1 MVCERRRSVVHAL
14 SEKTVLVTGG
24 NNGIGA
30 AIVRAFARQGAR
42 IGLHFLETPPS
53 GIHGVQLGHTF
64 AGRAGADAVAAEA
77 RALGVPVA
85 LVPADLA
92 NPNVIGGLF
101 DAVEAALGPVD
112 ILVNN
117 AAHFENPDTVFDVS
131 AGTFDR
137 YFAVNSRA
145 PALLMREFALRYR
158 SRHASFG
165 RIINIS
171 TDAARA
177 FATQI
182 GYGASKSALE
192 ALTRSV
198 ACELGPLGITV
209 NAIAPGPVQTG
220 YITPDMEQQLLP
232 TIPLRRLGTPSD
244 IADVV
249 VLFASEHTRWM
260 TGQVV
265 QVAGGHVL

>member
-1 MVCERRRSVVHAL
+1 MVIAFADT
-14 SEKTVLVTGG
+14 TVLITGA

-30 AIVRAFARQGAR
+30 ATVRAFAELGAR
-42 IGLHFLETPPS
+42 IGLHFLETARPS
-53 GIHGVQLGHTF
+53 IDGVQIGHTF
-64 AGRAGADAVAAEA
+64 GGRAAAESVAAEA
-77 RALGVPVA
+77 RALGASVA
-85 LVPADLA
+85 LAPADLA
-92 NPNVIGGLF
+92 DPEAIGPLF
-101 DAVEAALGPVD
+101 DTVEKALGPVEV
-112 ILVNN
+112 LVNN
-117 AAHFENPDTVFDVS
+117 AAHFENPDTVFDAS

-145 PALLMREFALRYR
+145 PALLMREFAR
-158 SRHASFG
+158 RHRARGARFG

-198 ACELGPLGITV
+198 ACELGPFGITV

-220 YITPDMEQQLLP
+220 YITTEMERQLLP
-232 TIPLRRLGTPSD
+232 TIPLRRLGTPAD

-249 VLFASEHTRWM
+249 VLFAADGTRWM

-265 QVAGGHVL
+265 QVAGGHAL

>member
-1 MVCERRRSVVHAL
+1 MVSSLANR
-14 SEKTVLVTGG
+14 TVLVTGANG
-24 NNGIGA
+24 GIGA
-30 AIVRAFARQGAR
+30 AIVRAFAQRGAR
-42 IGLHFLETPPS
+42 IGLHFLELRPPAVN
-53 GIHGVQLGHTF
+53 GVQIGHTF
-64 AGRAGADAVAAEA
+64 AGRAGAESVAAEA
-77 RALGVPVA
+77 RALGASVA
-85 LVPADLA
+85 LVPANLA
-92 NPNVIGGLF
+92 DANMIGPLF
-101 DAVEAALGPVD
+101 DSVEEALGPIDV
-112 ILVNN
+112 LVNN

-145 PALLMREFALRYR
+145 PALLMSEFGRRYR
-158 SRHASFG
+158 VRDAGFG

-177 FATQI
+177 FPTQI
-182 GYGASKSALE
+182 GYGASKLALE

-209 NAIAPGPVQTG
+209 NAIAAGPVQTG
-220 YITPDMEQQLLP
+220 YITPEMEQQLLP
-232 TIPLRRLGTPSD
+232 TIPLRRLGTPAD

-249 VLFASEHTRWM
+249 VLFAMEETRWM

-265 QVAGGHVL
+265 QVAGGHAL

>member
-1 MVCERRRSVVHAL
+1 VVNAHL
-14 SEKTVLVTGG
+14 NKTVLVTAG
-24 NNGIGA
+24 NSGIGA

-42 IGLHFLETPPS
+42 IGLHFLETEPPS
-53 GIHGVQLGHTF
+53 IDGIHVGHTF

-77 RALGVPVA
+77 RALGAPVA
-85 LVPADLA
+85 LVPADLS
-92 NPNVIGGLF
+92 NPNVISALF
-101 DAVEAALGPVD
+101 DSVEAALGPVD

-117 AAHFENPDTVFDVS
+117 AAHFENPDTVFEVS

-145 PALLMREFALRYR
+145 PALLMREFGLRYR
-158 SRHASFG
+158 ARNARFG

-198 ACELGPLGITV
+198 AHELGPLGITV

-220 YITPDMEQQLLP
+220 YITPEMERQLLP

-249 VLFASEHTRWM
+249 VLFASDEARWM

-265 QVAGGHVL
+265 QVAGGHAL

>member
-1 MVCERRRSVVHAL
+1 MVRSF
-14 SEKTVLVTGG
+14 SDRTVLVTGA

-42 IGLHFLETPPS
+42 IGLHFLDAAAPV
-53 GIHGVQLGHTF
+53 IRGVRIGHVL
-64 AGRAGADAVAAEA
+64 AGREGAEAVA
-77 RALGVPVA
+77 RDVRDLGVPVA
-85 LVPADLA
+85 LLTADLA
-92 NPNVIGGLF
+92 NPGSIGPLF
-101 DAVEAALGPVD
+101 DSVEAVLGPVD
-112 ILVNN
+112 VLVNN

-145 PALLMREFALRYR
+145 PALLMREFARRYR
-158 SRHASFG
+158 QREAQFG

-171 TDAARA
+171 TDAARV

-198 ACELGPLGITV
+198 AWELGPLGITV
-209 NAIAPGPVQTG
+209 NAVAPGPVQTG
-220 YITPDMEQQLLP
+220 YITPEMERALLP
-232 TIPLRRLGTPSD
+232 TIPLRRLGAPED
-244 IADVV
+244 VADVV
-249 VLFASEHTRWM
+249 VLLASEETRWM
-260 TGQVV
+260 TGQVI
-265 QVAGGHVL
+265 QVSGGHAL

>member
-1 MVCERRRSVVHAL
+1 MVNSSL
-14 SEKTVLVTGG
+14 DKTVLVTGA

-30 AIVRAFARQGAR
+30 AIVRAFAREGAR
-42 IGLHFLETPPS
+42 IGLHFLEAAPS
-53 GIHGVQLGHTF
+53 MIDGIQLGHTF
-64 AGRAGADAVAAEA
+64 AGPTGAEAVAGEA
-77 RALGVPVA
+77 RALGARVA
-85 LVPADLA
+85 LLPADLA
-92 NPNVIGGLF
+92 NPAAIGPLF
-101 DAVEAALGPVD
+101 DSVEAQLGPVD

-117 AAHFENPDTVFDVS
+117 AAHFENPDTVFGVS

-145 PALLMREFALRYR
+145 PALLMREFGLRYQAR
-158 SRHASFG
+158 NARFG

-171 TDAARA
+171 TDAARV

-198 ACELGPLGITV
+198 AYELGPLGITV

-220 YITPDMEQQLLP
+220 YITPDMERQLLP
-232 TIPLRRLGTPSD
+232 TIPLRRLGTPED

-249 VLFASEHTRWM
+249 LLVASEQARWM

-265 QVAGGHVL
+265 QVAGGHAL

>member
-1 MVCERRRSVVHAL
+1 VAMFL
-14 SEKTVLVTGG
+14 SDKTVLVTGA

-30 AIVRAFARQGAR
+30 AIVRGFARQGAR
-42 IGLHFLETPPS
+42 VGLHFLEAPQPAVV
-53 GIHGVQLGHTF
+53 GVQLGHTF
-64 AGRAGADAVAAEA
+64 TGRPGAEEVAAQA
-77 RALGVPVA
+77 RATGAKVA

-92 NPNVIGGLF
+92 DPATIAPLF
-101 DAVEAALGPVD
+101 DAVESALGPVD

-145 PALLMREFALRYR
+145 AALLMREFGLRFR
-158 SRHASFG
+158 ARGARFG
-165 RIINIS
+165 RIVNIS
-171 TDAARA
+171 TDAARV

-192 ALTRSV
+192 ALTRAV
-198 ACELGPLGITV
+198 AWELGPLGITV

-220 YITPDMEQQLLP
+220 YITPEMEAQLLP
-232 TIPLRRLGTPSD
+232 VIPLRRLGTPED

-249 VLFASEHTRWM
+249 VLFASEQTRWM

-265 QVAGGHVL
+265 QVAGGHAL

>member
-1 MVCERRRSVVHAL
+1 MVNTLENR
-14 SEKTVLVTGG
+14 TVLVTGANNG
-24 NNGIGA
+24 NGIGA
-30 AIVRAFARQGAR
+30 AIVRAFARCRAR
-42 IGLHFLETPPS
+42 VGLHYLETAPPVADS
-53 GIHGVQLGHTF
+53 EVQIGYSI
-64 AGRAGADAVAAEA
+64 AGRAGAESVAAEA
-77 RALGVPVA
+77 RALGGFVA
-85 LVPADLA
+85 VASADLA
-92 NPNVIGGLF
+92 DPRAIGPLF
-101 DAVEAALGPVD
+101 DAVEAAVGPVD
-112 ILVNN
+112 VLVNN

-145 PALLMREFALRYR
+145 PALLMGEFARRYR
-158 SRHASFG
+158 ARRASDG

-182 GYGASKSALE
+182 GYGASKLALE

-220 YITPDMEQQLLP
+220 YITTAMERQLLP
-232 TIPLRRLGTPSD
+232 TIPLRRLGTPAD

-249 VLFASEHTRWM
+249 VLFASEQARWM
-260 TGQVV
+260 TGQIV
-265 QVAGGHVL
+265 QVAGGHAL

>member
-1 MVCERRRSVVHAL
+1 MVTSFTDR
-14 SEKTVLVTGG
+14 TVLVTGA

-42 IGLHFLETPPS
+42 IGLHFLETAAPPIE
-53 GIHGVQLGHTF
+53 GIQIGHTLV
-64 AGRAGADAVAAEA
+64 GRAGAEAVAGEV
-77 RALGVPVA
+77 RALGAPVV
-85 LVPADLA
+85 LIPADLA
-92 NPNVIGGLF
+92 DPEAIAPLF
-101 DAVEAALGPVD
+101 DSVEAALGPVD
-112 ILVNN
+112 VLVNN

-145 PALLMREFALRYR
+145 PALLMGEFGR
-158 SRHASFG
+158 RHRRRGAHFG

-182 GYGASKSALE
+182 GYGASKLALE

-209 NAIAPGPVQTG
+209 NAVAPGPVQTG
-220 YITPDMEQQLLP
+220 YITPGMERELLP
-232 TIPLRRLGTPSD
+232 TIPLRRLGTPED
-244 IADVV
+244 IADAV
-249 VLFASEHTRWM
+249 VLLASEGTRWM
-260 TGQVV
+260 TGQVI
-265 QVAGGHVL
+265 QIAGGHAL

>member
-1 MVCERRRSVVHAL
+1 MVTTFSNR
-14 SEKTVLVTGG
+14 TVLITGA
-24 NNGIGA
+24 NSGIGA
-30 AIVRAFARQGAR
+30 AVVTAFARQGAR
-42 IGLHFLETPPS
+42 IGLHFLDEAPLRVE
-53 GIHGVQLGHTF
+53 GVHIEHT
-64 AGRAGADAVAAEA
+64 ANGRAGAEVVAAEA
-77 RALGVPVA
+77 RAVGAQVA
-85 LVPADLA
+85 LAPADLA
-92 NPNVIGGLF
+92 DPTRARPLF
-101 DAVEAALGPVD
+101 DTIEAALGPVD
-112 ILVNN
+112 ILVNS
-117 AAHFENPDTVFDVS
+117 AAHFERPDSVFDVS

-145 PALLMREFALRYR
+145 PALLMQEFGARYQA
-158 SRHASFG
+158 RHASFG

-182 GYGASKSALE
+182 GYGASKFALE
-192 ALTRSV
+192 ALTRSI

-220 YITPDMEQQLLP
+220 YITPAMEAQLLP
-232 TIPLRRLGTPSD
+232 TIPLRRLGTPAD

-249 VLFASEHTRWM
+249 LLFASEQARWM

-265 QVAGGHVL
+265 QVAGGHGL

>member
-1 MVCERRRSVVHAL
+1 MVTSRAGR
-14 SEKTVLVTGG
+14 TVLVTGA

-30 AIVRAFARQGAR
+30 AIVRAFARRGAR
-42 IGLHFLETPPS
+42 IGIHFLERQPQA
-53 GIHGVQLGHTF
+53 IDQVQTGHTF
-64 AGRAGADAVAAEA
+64 AGRAGAEAVAAEA
-77 RALGVPVA
+77 RALGGSVA

-92 NPNVIGGLF
+92 DPGTIAPLF
-101 DAVEAALGPVD
+101 DAVERALGPVD
-112 ILVNN
+112 VLVNN
-117 AAHFENPDTVFDVS
+117 AAHFENPDTVFDAS

-145 PALLMREFALRYR
+145 PALLMGEFGRRYR
-158 SRHASFG
+158 ARGATFG

-182 GYGASKSALE
+182 GYGASKLALE

-198 ACELGPLGITV
+198 AWELGPLGITV

-220 YITPDMEQQLLP
+220 YITPEMERQLLP

-249 VLFASEHTRWM
+249 VLFASDEARWM

-265 QVAGGHVL
+265 QVAGGHAL